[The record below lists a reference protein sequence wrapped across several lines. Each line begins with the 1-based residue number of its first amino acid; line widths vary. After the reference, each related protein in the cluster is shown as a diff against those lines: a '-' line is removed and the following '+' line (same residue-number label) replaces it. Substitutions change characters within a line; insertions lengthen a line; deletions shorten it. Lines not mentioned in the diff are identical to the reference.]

1 MPSPKKDMNPAISP
15 FFNSH
20 PVATDSVICTA
31 DLEVTYKNKLKAL
44 KITSLDITQGSFVVL
59 LGTSSAG
66 KSTLL
71 RALNGLVKPPAGSVY
86 VFGAVPLTTE
96 SLNLNDHVQLISS
109 KPGQLLISVA
119 RGSVVNEQAGAETL
133 ESGRLA
139 GEASEF

>member
-1 MPSPKKDMNPAISP
+1 MASPKIDMIPAIAHC
-15 FFNSH
+15 NRH
-20 PVATDSVICTA
+20 PLATDSVICA
-31 DLEVTYKNKLKAL
+31 SGLEVTYKNNLKAL
-44 KITSLDITQGSFVVL
+44 KSTGLDITEGSFVVL
-59 LGTSSAG
+59 LGTSGAG

-86 VFGAVPLTTE
+86 VFVAVPLTTE
-96 SLNLNDHVQLISS
+96 SLNLIDHVQLISS

-119 RGSVVNEQAGAETL
+119 RGSVVNEQAGAQTL